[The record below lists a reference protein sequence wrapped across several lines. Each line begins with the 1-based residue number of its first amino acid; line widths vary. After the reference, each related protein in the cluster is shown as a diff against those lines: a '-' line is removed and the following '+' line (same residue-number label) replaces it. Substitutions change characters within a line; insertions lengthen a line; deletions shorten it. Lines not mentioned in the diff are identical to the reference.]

1 MRLHQCERY
10 VFGIFPSE
18 AKHQK
23 HGSGFPCYP
32 ADENVFARHTCK
44 TRPVALFVLTA
55 GFCAVSLAPVAFAQ
69 LTPSQKRDNLESFET
84 VWRTVRDRHPD
95 PKLNGLNWQAIHDST
110 KPAVE
115 GAQSMQEVRRVLAAM
130 LAKLAASHYAIIP
143 GDLYK
148 AIDNLQPPAR
158 EEGSSGIV
166 PVIIGDKAVV
176 ASVEPDSPAAQAG
189 IRPGMVLDSINGA
202 KLTPALRLLDDLKD
216 QESQRIVEQSVSNK
230 LSGPADQ
237 AVALDVVDDQG
248 KLKHIEL
255 ERTSPKGTLVRFGNL
270 PETRIYFDSRTL
282 ADGVGY
288 IHFNEFLDPVS
299 IMPRF
304 EAALK
309 GFRGSPGVILDLRG
323 NPGGIGI
330 MAMGIAGFFI
340 DKAGQ
345 KLGEMK
351 MRETTLK
358 FVIFPRPE
366 TYSGPLAILV
376 DEGSAS
382 TSEILA
388 GGLQDLKRARIF
400 GVRSAGA
407 ALPSDIVRLPNGD
420 GFQYAQASYT
430 SESGKVLEG
439 EGVTPDVV
447 VRQTREALLSGRD
460 LVVEAADEWIRST
473 KH

>member
-44 TRPVALFVLTA
+44 TRPIALFVLTA

-69 LTPSQKRDNLESFET
+69 LTPSQKRDNLESFEI

-176 ASVEPDSPAAQAG
+176 GSVEPDSPAAQAG

-237 AVALDVVDDQG
+237 AVALDVIDDQG
-248 KLKHIEL
+248 NPKHIEL
-255 ERTSPKGTLVRFGNL
+255 GTYV
-270 PETRIYFDSRTL
+270 
-282 ADGVGY
+282 A
-288 IHFNEFLDPVS
+288 
-299 IMPRF
+299 
-304 EAALK
+304 
-309 GFRGSPGVILDLRG
+309 
-323 NPGGIGI
+323 
-330 MAMGIAGFFI
+330 
-340 DKAGQ
+340 
-345 KLGEMK
+345 
-351 MRETTLK
+351 
-358 FVIFPRPE
+358 
-366 TYSGPLAILV
+366 
-376 DEGSAS
+376 
-382 TSEILA
+382 
-388 GGLQDLKRARIF
+388 
-400 GVRSAGA
+400 
-407 ALPSDIVRLPNGD
+407 
-420 GFQYAQASYT
+420 
-430 SESGKVLEG
+430 
-439 EGVTPDVV
+439 
-447 VRQTREALLSGRD
+447 
-460 LVVEAADEWIRST
+460 
-473 KH
+473 

>member
-1 MRLHQCERY
+1 VR
-10 VFGIFPSE
+10 
-18 AKHQK
+18 
-23 HGSGFPCYP
+23 
-32 ADENVFARHTCK
+32 K
-44 TRPVALFVLTA
+44 TRLIGSIVLA
-55 GFCAVSLAPVAFAQ
+55 VGFCATAAAQ
-69 LTPSQKRDNLESFET
+69 LTPRQKADNLESFEV

-110 KPAVE
+110 RPAIE
-115 GAQSMQEVRRVLAAM
+115 SAQSMPEVRRVLTDM

-143 GDLYK
+143 ADVYK
-148 AIDNLQPPAR
+148 EIDNPLPSIP
-158 EEGSSGIV
+158 EEGSPGIV

-176 ASVEPDSPAAQAG
+176 GSVEPNSPAAQAG

-202 KLTPALRLLDDLKD
+202 KITQSLRLLDNLKD
-216 QESQRIVEQSVSNK
+216 QESQRIVQQSVSNK
-230 LSGPADQ
+230 LSGPVDQ
-237 AVALDVVDDQG
+237 AVTLDVIDEQG
-248 KLKHIEL
+248 TPRHL
-255 ERTSPKGTLVRFGNL
+255 EFGRTAPKGKLVRFGNL
-270 PETRIYFDSRTL
+270 PEIRLYFDSRAL
-282 ADGVGY
+282 PDGAGY

-299 IMPRF
+299 IMPQF

-309 GFRGSPGVILDLRG
+309 GFRSAPGVILDLRG

-340 DKAGQ
+340 DKDGQ
-345 KLGEMK
+345 RLGEMK

-366 TYSGPLAILV
+366 TYAGPLAILV

-388 GGLQDLKRARIF
+388 GGLQDLGRARIF
-400 GVRSAGA
+400 GVRTAGA
-407 ALPSDIVRLPNGD
+407 ALPSDIIRLPNGD

-439 EGVTPDVV
+439 EGVTPDVE
-447 VRQTREALLSGRD
+447 VRQTREALLAGRD

-473 KH
+473 KR